1 MPPSLS
7 YKGRAERDAEELEE
21 RQRQERERLEQVR
34 AEAHARE
41 TELKGDVRRSGEP
54 SAGAPQRPPA
64 PSLQRTP
71 DEALFEEDALSLTS
85 KEVASIELLGTP
97 DTEEEGEAEAG
108 PEEAEGEARP
118 TKRPP
123 RPPKSPDKR
132 PVVAGFIL
140 VFTGLAQL
148 LWGAW
153 SMTQTGEVGTGSWA
167 PFFRWGHFSFAF
179 IAVLLGLLAVRGGL
193 WSFRKERFD
202 VVKVGAIASTVC
214 VWALWVPWLF
224 GLLALLIVHR
234 ARKEYYPFYD
244 PRWDAPSG
252 IAPPPSAVVEEEAG
266 DTDKE
271 DRSGPTEGDG
281 LEEDDLDWEPPASR
295 EDGDALSV

>member
-1 MPPSLS
+1 ME
-7 YKGRAERDAEELEE
+7 RAER
-21 RQRQERERLEQVR
+21 
-34 AEAHARE
+34 
-41 TELKGDVRRSGEP
+41 G
-54 SAGAPQRPPA
+54 AGAPTARAPGRAQASLA
-64 PSLQRTP
+64 PSLLSTP
-71 DEALFEEDALSLTS
+71 EEALFEEDALSMTS
-85 KEVASIELLGTP
+85 REVVTIDFLGTP
-97 DTEEEGEAEAG
+97 DADEEAKVETG
-108 PEEAEGEARP
+108 PEEAVVEAGP
-118 TKRPP
+118 TRRPP

-140 VFTGLAQL
+140 VFTGLAQV

-202 VVKVGAIASTVC
+202 VVKVGAIAATVC

-234 ARKEYYPFYD
+234 AREEYYPFYD

-252 IAPPPSAVVEEEAG
+252 TSPPPDAAVEEERGAPE
-266 DTDKE
+266 KE
-271 DRSGPTEGDG
+271 DRIGPTEGDG

-295 EDGDALSV
+295 EDGDAVSV